1 LKILKGNSLRFKI
14 SNFHFT
20 LYLALVLLIFSCA
33 APKRAGYYKE
43 GYTERGM
50 ASWYG
55 KDFHGRKTA
64 NGEIYDMYKL
74 TAAHKTLPLGVY
86 ARVTNLENGKEI
98 KVKVNDRGPF
108 IRGRFLDLS
117 YGAAKELGM
126 VEAGVGRVEL
136 EIIGNVPYQTVK
148 GKASA
153 GRVSSTGLFTIQ
165 VGAFVERENAAK
177 LKSLLESRYKDVYI
191 VSYETNLQKFYRV
204 RVGAFENE
212 KDAIKTSNELESQN
226 YTTFITVRD

>member
-1 LKILKGNSLRFKI
+1 VI
-14 SNFHFT
+14 
-20 LYLALVLLIFSCA
+20 
-33 APKRAGYYKE
+33 
-43 GYTERGM
+43 
-50 ASWYG
+50 
-55 KDFHGRKTA
+55 
-64 NGEIYDMYKL
+64 
-74 TAAHKTLPLGVY
+74 
-86 ARVTNLENGKEI
+86 NLENGKEV

-126 VEAGVGRVEL
+126 VEAGVAKVEL
-136 EIIGNVPYQTVK
+136 EILGGVPYQTAK

-165 VGAFVERENAAK
+165 VGAFVEKENAVR
-177 LKSLLESRYKDVYI
+177 LKSLLENRYKDVHI
-191 VSYETNLQKFYRV
+191 VSYDTNLQKFYRV

-212 KDAIKTSNELESQN
+212 KDALKTSNELESQN

>member
-1 LKILKGNSLRFKI
+1 MRFKI

-20 LYLALVLLIFSCA
+20 IYVALMLLIFSCA
-33 APKRAGYYKE
+33 APRRSGYYKE

-117 YGAAKELGM
+117 YGAAKELATTQSSGRRGTGCAHSARM
-126 VEAGVGRVEL
+126 AGA
-136 EIIGNVPYQTVK
+136 QTLRRQH
-148 GKASA
+148 A
-153 GRVSSTGLFTIQ
+153 L
-165 VGAFVERENAAK
+165 
-177 LKSLLESRYKDVYI
+177 
-191 VSYETNLQKFYRV
+191 
-204 RVGAFENE
+204 
-212 KDAIKTSNELESQN
+212 
-226 YTTFITVRD
+226 

>member
-1 LKILKGNSLRFKI
+1 MNSNNLKFKI
-14 SNFHFT
+14 CGFHIT
-20 LYLALVLLIFSCA
+20 IYLFMALFVFSCA
-33 APKRAGYYKE
+33 GPRRAGYYKE
-43 GYTERGM
+43 GYTERGL

-64 NGEIYDMYKL
+64 NGEVYDMYML

-86 ARVTNLENGKEI
+86 ARVTNLENGKEV

-136 EIIGNVPYQTVK
+136 EIIGNVPYQTAK

-165 VGAFVERENAAK
+165 VGAFVERENAAR
-177 LKSLLESRYKDVYI
+177 LKSLLEARYKDVYI
-191 VSYETNLQKFYRV
+191 ASYETNLQKFYRV

-212 KDAIKTSNELESQN
+212 KDALKVADELEAQN
-226 YTTFITVRD
+226 YTIFITVRD

>member
-1 LKILKGNSLRFKI
+1 MNPNNLKFKI
-14 SNFHFT
+14 YSFNFT
-20 LYLALVLLIFSCA
+20 ICLVIILLSLSCA
-33 APKRAGYYKE
+33 GPRRAGYYKE
-43 GYTERGM
+43 GYTERGL

-64 NGEIYDMYKL
+64 NGEVYDMYKL

-136 EIIGNVPYQTVK
+136 EIIGNVPYQPA
-148 GKASA
+148 KATGSA
-153 GRVSSTGLFTIQ
+153 KISSGSGLFTIQ
-165 VGAFVERENAAK
+165 AGAFVEKENAAR
-177 LKSLLESRYKDVYI
+177 LKSLLENRYKDVYI
-191 VSYETNLQKFYRV
+191 VSYDTNIQKFYRV

-212 KDAIKTSNELESQN
+212 KDAIKTANELESQN
-226 YTTFITVRD
+226 YTTFITVRE

>member
-1 LKILKGNSLRFKI
+1 M
-14 SNFHFT
+14 
-20 LYLALVLLIFSCA
+20 LALLIFSCA

-43 GYTERGM
+43 GYTERGT

-136 EIIGNVPYQTVK
+136 EIIGNVPYQTAK

-165 VGAFVERENAAK
+165 VGAFVEKENAVR
-177 LKSLLESRYKDVYI
+177 LKSLLENRYKDVHI
-191 VSYETNLQKFYRV
+191 VSYDTNLQKFYRV

-212 KDAIKTSNELESQN
+212 KDALKISNELESQN

>member
-1 LKILKGNSLRFKI
+1 MKFKI

-20 LYLALVLLIFSCA
+20 IYLALVLLMFSCA
-33 APKRAGYYKE
+33 GPRRAGYYKE
-43 GYTERGM
+43 GYTERGL

-64 NGEIYDMYKL
+64 NGEVYDMYKL

-126 VEAGVGRVEL
+126 VEAGVGKVEL
-136 EIIGNVPYQTVK
+136 EIIGNVPYQTAK

-165 VGAFVERENAAK
+165 VGAFVERENAAR

-212 KDAIKTSNELESQN
+212 KDALKTSNELESQN
-226 YTTFITVRD
+226 YATFITVRD

>member
-1 LKILKGNSLRFKI
+1 MNSNNLKFKI
-14 SNFHFT
+14 HSFHFT
-20 LYLALVLLIFSCA
+20 IFLSVLLLIFSCA
-33 APKRAGYYKE
+33 GPRKAGYYKE
-43 GYTERGM
+43 GYTERGL

-64 NGEIYDMYKL
+64 NGEVYDMYKL

-136 EIIGNVPYQTVK
+136 EIIGNVPYQTTK

-165 VGAFVERENAAK
+165 VGAFVEKENAVR
-177 LKSLLESRYKDVYI
+177 LKSLLENRYKDVHI
-191 VSYETNLQKFYRV
+191 ISYDTNIQKFYRV
-204 RVGAFENE
+204 RVGAFESE
-212 KDAIKTSNELESQN
+212 KDALKVADELEAQN
-226 YTTFITVRD
+226 YTIFITVRD

>member
-1 LKILKGNSLRFKI
+1 M
-14 SNFHFT
+14 
-20 LYLALVLLIFSCA
+20 ALFVFSCA
-33 APKRAGYYKE
+33 GPRRAGYYKE
-43 GYTERGM
+43 GYTERGL

-64 NGEIYDMYKL
+64 NGEVYDMYML

-86 ARVTNLENGKEI
+86 ARVTNLENGKEV

-136 EIIGNVPYQTVK
+136 EIIGNVPYQTAK

-165 VGAFVERENAAK
+165 VGAFVERENAAR
-177 LKSLLESRYKDVYI
+177 LKSLLEARYKDVYI
-191 VSYETNLQKFYRV
+191 ASYETNLQKFYRV

-212 KDAIKTSNELESQN
+212 KDALKVADELEAQN
-226 YTTFITVRD
+226 YTIFITVRD